1 MAEEMLNELLGDF
14 TNNSNDEMRRV
25 QQKCSG
31 SAFSASTTSS
41 GSADD
46 ADSNHILT
54 YKRWVW
60 VHADPYTINPG
71 IRIEGPKIQL
81 LQSKILSKRN
91 PKNDE
96 KPFLEEEEEVED
108 HNQPIGSPHTGQY
121 PTFHL

>member
-14 TNNSNDEMRRV
+14 TNNSNDEIRRV
-25 QQKCSG
+25 QQKRSD
-31 SAFSASTTSS
+31 SALSASATSS

-46 ADSNHILT
+46 VDSDSNHILT
-54 YKRWVW
+54 YKRWIW

-96 KPFLEEEEEVED
+96 KPFLEEEVED